1 MARAAITR
9 ATESLIGLSVGD
21 AFGEQYFVRDAAK
34 LIARRAVADGPWRWT
49 DDTNMALSILE
60 VLLERGEINQHALAR
75 SFAGRYEPLR
85 GYGPAM
91 HRLLPILKAGAD
103 WQQLSPS
110 MFHGQGS
117 FGNGG
122 AMRVAPLGA
131 YFADDP
137 ERASVEGARS
147 AEVTH
152 AHPEAK
158 AGASAIAVAAAL
170 AAQAGEAGH
179 RPGFKQ
185 VLERVSRLVPESEV
199 RTKIVQAADL
209 GPAADVKQAVA
220 LLGNGSDISAQDT
233 VPFAVW
239 CAARHLDDFEE
250 ALWCT
255 VSGLGDRDTTCA
267 MVGGI
272 VAAFTGVRGI
282 PPDWHAR
289 REPLPDWVSVD
300 AAG

>member
-1 MARAAITR
+1 MD
-9 ATESLIGLSVGD
+9 SLVGLSVGD

-34 LIARRAVADGPWRWT
+34 LVARRALADGPWPWT
-49 DDTNMALSILE
+49 DDTNMALSIVE
-60 VLLERGEINQHALAR
+60 VLLEGGELDQHLLAR
-75 SFAGRYEPLR
+75 SFAGRYDRAR

-91 HRLLPILKAGAD
+91 QWLLPRLKAGAD
-103 WQQLSPS
+103 WRQLSPAL
-110 MFHGQGS
+110 FGGQGS
-117 FGNGG
+117 FGNG
-122 AMRVAPLGA
+122 AVMRVAPLGA
-131 YFADDP
+131 YFAEDL
-137 ERASVEGARS
+137 ERASHEAARS

-152 AHPEAK
+152 AHVEAK

-170 AAQAGEAGH
+170 AAQAADAGR
-179 RPGFKQ
+179 RPEFRT
-185 VLERVSRLVPESEV
+185 VFDAVIRFLPDSEV
-199 RTKIVQAADL
+199 KVGTAKAAEL
-209 GPAADVKQAVA
+209 GPDAEVTEAVA

-233 VPFAVW
+233 VPFVLW

-272 VAAFTGVRGI
+272 VAAFTGARGV
-282 PPDWHAR
+282 PAEWHAR
-289 REPLPDWVSVD
+289 REKLPDWVSAH